1 MLVHSFNWPCLGYC
15 GGAHYSCK
23 LVCLP
28 AHPQPLSLPVGAPH
42 HISSTRCT
50 QLNSSRSSIASV
62 QPGQQRNGVKSPAT
76 GHDQQPSPQHA
87 YETTHPDRRTIKS
100 QQHGHQQHG
109 NESVAR
115 ATALTRALSSCHR
128 FGQVLDV
135 LQEHHDICEEK
146 DAQRGKGRPNQHSL
160 HQRQQQPTLPSAATA
175 SLLNHLNHRHMAI
188 LWLTLSRVVEEQEW
202 KKGAPPSSSSYQQ
215 PHPTSSYPGSPTS
228 SQDEQQQPF
237 PPLPPPPSSTKLA
250 SLSRREVVELRRLM
264 AALERAALRC
274 MEGGGMLLPS
284 HLQTPNPVQ
293 GRVPAAADGRRPA
306 HGAGEGAANAGR
318 NGPTGSTHSEQ
329 QQGQKALWSFH
340 DMANA
345 VSAMGRLGHVPS
357 ERCVYLCVGLGLGVE
372 GGGVSASTKPCLVDL
387 VFLAHMTLT
396 LLEYTIHIPFSHAP
410 CHVISPLPTLL
421 RLHAFLPLFITTLQ
435 LMLTHMHTCTHTHTH
450 TRTHVYTHLHRWL
463 SCFVSASLPAL
474 PNAHPLHLSQAM
486 CGLATLEMPPGQV
499 RALVSCLQHILLT
512 TIMMMTIMMHLRIS
526 FPRHG

>member
-1 MLVHSFNWPCLGYC
+1 MTPNRLADLATHCAMLVHSFNWPCLGYC

-202 KKGAPPSSSSYQQ
+202 KKGASPSSSSYQQ

-237 PPLPPPPSSTKLA
+237 PGAPLPKVHPS
-250 SLSRREVVELRRLM
+250 
-264 AALERAALRC
+264 LRC
-274 MEGGGMLLPS
+274 
-284 HLQTPNPVQ
+284 TPP
-293 GRVPAAADGRRPA
+293 
-306 HGAGEGAANAGR
+306 
-318 NGPTGSTHSEQ
+318 
-329 QQGQKALWSFH
+329 
-340 DMANA
+340 
-345 VSAMGRLGHVPS
+345 
-357 ERCVYLCVGLGLGVE
+357 
-372 GGGVSASTKPCLVDL
+372 
-387 VFLAHMTLT
+387 
-396 LLEYTIHIPFSHAP
+396 
-410 CHVISPLPTLL
+410 
-421 RLHAFLPLFITTLQ
+421 
-435 LMLTHMHTCTHTHTH
+435 
-450 TRTHVYTHLHRWL
+450 
-463 SCFVSASLPAL
+463 
-474 PNAHPLHLSQAM
+474 
-486 CGLATLEMPPGQV
+486 
-499 RALVSCLQHILLT
+499 
-512 TIMMMTIMMHLRIS
+512 
-526 FPRHG
+526 